1 MPKSTAEKMK
11 KIDKLV
17 KKYAAKRELLKQ
29 EGRFLELS
37 LLPRNSS
44 PTRYRNLCK
53 LTGRSRSY
61 YRKFGLSRHM
71 LRKLANEGLIP
82 GLKAA
87 SW

>member
-1 MPKSTAEKMK
+1 MPKSTVEKMK
-11 KIDKLV
+11 KIEKLS
-17 KKYAAKRELLKQ
+17 KKYAEKREQLKK

-44 PTRYRNLCK
+44 PTRFKNYCK
-53 LTGRSRSY
+53 LTGRTRGY
-61 YRKFGLSRHM
+61 HRKFGLSRHM
-71 LRKLANEGLIP
+71 LRKLGNEGLIP